1 MKYSEFEIIAK
12 ENGWEI
18 DIIEEL
24 NKWVFVSKGGFEIL
38 ISKFEQ
44 NYFDLYARRISE
56 IKLNEE
62 KSFIKACYELAE
74 TPIEDREEEQ
84 YYTVKLP
91 FLNHENK
98 KMSLRRSF
106 TEPYWCTEFSS
117 RFTEKEIKEL
127 DPRLWEFVVEVEDE
141 RD

>member
-1 MKYSEFEIIAK
+1 MKYSEFK
-12 ENGWEI
+12 EWLLENDWDFFNQDDHI
-18 DIIEEL
+18 SVTNVL
-24 NKWVFVSKGGFEIL
+24 SVSKQDDNYIL
-38 ISKFEQ
+38 TFKD
-44 NYFDLYARRISE
+44 YFS
-56 IKLNEE
+56 NERSLALLK
-62 KSFIKACYELAE
+62 KSIELAE
-74 TPIEDREEEQ
+74 TPIEDREDEK